1 MQPNG
6 QFCPSSL
13 LNGEPVELCPP
24 LAQLKLEHQ
33 PLSAQMDE
41 FSAAAALVGED
52 DQIQN
57 WHEPMKHLRV
67 QIKDFSERLHRH
79 SEVEEGFLFPMMAT
93 YIGRDNGPIAVMEYE
108 HDQAKEQLALFLAAT
123 DTLDELGAP
132 LAAEAAMKIA
142 SHAIAARQI
151 LVSHFMK
158 EETILFPMA
167 EKLLSD
173 AEKNQLAEIILQS

>member
-13 LNGEPVELCPP
+13 LNGEPVLLCPP

-41 FSAAAALVGED
+41 FSAAASLVGED
-52 DQIQN
+52 DQIHD
-57 WHEPMKHLRV
+57 WREPMGQLRQ
-67 QIKDFSERLHRH
+67 QIKEFSARLHRH
-79 SEVEEGFLFPMMAT
+79 SEVEEGVLFPMMAT
-93 YIGRDNGPIAVMEYE
+93 YIGRENGPIAVMEYE
-108 HDQAKEQLALFLAAT
+108 HDQAKEQLALFLEAT
-123 DTLDELGAP
+123 DHLDELDAP

-142 SHAIAARQI
+142 SHAVAARQI

-173 AEKNQLAEIILQS
+173 AEKNQLAEIILQ